1 MDKYFNFKYSRQFL
15 GIFIVFM
22 GSPLIFFY
30 KEVLGFSGG
39 STFTIASFFLGFGL
53 MISPEDIFR
62 KFYKPNLPMY
72 RMAALFLGVAFFNYL
87 FSNPYYGYF
96 GERYVFYRDF
106 GNFSFI
112 FIFFFLLLGVSNEIK
127 DYFLPIVVSLTFLG
141 SVCLIYS
148 MATNPL
154 FVVGQRASVMYGDG
168 TTTASGNPHVY
179 ARNAFGGVFASYLML
194 RTKNVLWKIFS
205 ISNLIL
211 SLIVLMLTQARS
223 ILLAFLFTAFLFFYF
238 NISRKT
244 VTNVVKGFFK
254 PQNLLIF
261 ALFWI
266 ALIYFLSTQTQVI
279 NIINLYYDGVGANFS
294 RAILTAFGMGDADTK
309 TLDYSALGRI
319 NSFGE
324 FQKVLFER
332 PWEMILGKGFRFR
345 YLDIPILETWLDCG
359 IVAFISY
366 GLMNWCIFVESIK
379 AIKSNTNP
387 LTTFLGYF
395 YMCYFVGLFTGG
407 EPYGTPYWFIFCVM
421 IRFLG
426 IKYIQSLPNPF
437 KKQDAIPSPVIEA

>member
-22 GSPLIFFY
+22 GSPLIFFF

-39 STFTIASFFLGFGL
+39 STFTIASFFLGFAL

-87 FSNPYYGYF
+87 FSNPSYGFF
-96 GERYVFYRDF
+96 GERYVFYRDL

-112 FIFFFLLLGVSNEIK
+112 FIFFFLLLGISNEVK
-127 DYFLPIVVSLTFLG
+127 DYFLPIVIILTFFG
-141 SVCLIYS
+141 SLCLIYS
-148 MATNPL
+148 MATNP
-154 FVVGQRASVMYGDG
+154 FFIIGQRASVVYGDG
-168 TTTASGNPHVY
+168 STTASGNPHVY

-194 RTKNVLWKIFS
+194 KSKNTLWKILS
-205 ISNLIL
+205 ILNIMI
-211 SLIVLMLTQARS
+211 SLVVLVMAQARS
-223 ILLAFLFTAFLFFYF
+223 ILLAFLFTAAIFFYF
-238 NISRKT
+238 NISRKA
-244 VTNVVKGFFK
+244 VKNIVKGFFK
-254 PQNLLIF
+254 PQNIFLIT
-261 ALFWI
+261 LFCLAI
-266 ALIYFLSTQTQVI
+266 IYFISTQTQII
-279 NIINLYYDGVGANFS
+279 NIINLYYDSVGANFS
-294 RAILTAFGMGDADTK
+294 RAILTALGMADDAK
-309 TLDYSALGRI
+309 TIDYSALGRV

-332 PWEMILGKGFRFR
+332 PWEMILGKGFRYR

-359 IVAFISY
+359 IVAFISF
-366 GLMNWCIFVESIK
+366 GLMNWCIFVESIR

-437 KKQDAIPSPVIEA
+437 KKKNAVLSPVIEA